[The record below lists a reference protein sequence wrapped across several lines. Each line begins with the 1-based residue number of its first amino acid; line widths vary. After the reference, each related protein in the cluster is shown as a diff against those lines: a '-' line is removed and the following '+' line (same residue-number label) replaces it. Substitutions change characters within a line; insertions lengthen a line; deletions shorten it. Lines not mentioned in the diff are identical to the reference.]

1 MKATLLFLVFLL
13 NGYLVSAQLYFD
25 GLYEAQDGSDPT
37 TSYYIRFFKD
47 GSAQGV
53 VSKSNSTE
61 EVGEW
66 FNYTR
71 LNSEISKG
79 FYTITGSK
87 IEITTSFV
95 RKDEERRYLTVDFLR
110 GEIEGN
116 GERIKLMHSFYKGN
130 QVHSIAEVFLFNNF
144 SH

>member
-1 MKATLLFLVFLL
+1 MKATLLFLAFLFHGTL
-13 NGYLVSAQLYFD
+13 LSAQLYFD
-25 GLYEAQDGSDPT
+25 GLYEAQDHIDPSI
-37 TSYYIRFFKD
+37 SYYIRFFND

-71 LNSEISKG
+71 LNTEISRG
-79 FYTITGSK
+79 FYTITGSQ

-110 GEIEGN
+110 GVIHGK
-116 GERIKLMHSFYKGN
+116 GERLTLTHSFYQRN
-130 QVHSIAEVFLFNNF
+130 RVHAVDEVFLFNNF